1 MKRCVIIGGGDIK
14 NYDIIKPYLKPK
26 SDFYVVCDGGME
38 HIENLGIEPCLF
50 VGDFDSWDKPVVCD
64 EIIELPKEKDD
75 TDSFFA
81 AKECVVR
88 GFDDFLLLGMTGGR
102 LDHTMGN
109 LSLLLWLHRKGKRA
123 LLADDLSEMEIVDST
138 PKTVPRKFSEF
149 SLMNISG
156 TAKGVYIEN
165 AKYPLANQTIS
176 PDYQY
181 ALSNK
186 SMCGKNAKIWVECGE
201 LLLIKNR
208 K

>member
-1 MKRCVIIGGGDIK
+1 MKRCVIIAGGDIN
-14 NYDIIKPYLKPK
+14 NYELIKQYLKPK
-26 SDFYVVCDGGME
+26 SDFYVVCDGGMK
-38 HIENLGIEPCLF
+38 HIEKLGIEPCLF
-50 VGDFDSWDKPVVCD
+50 VGDFDSWDKGVVCE
-64 EIIELPKEKDD
+64 EIIKLPKEKDD

-81 AKECVVR
+81 AKEGVSR
-88 GFDDFLLLGMTGGR
+88 GFDNFLLLGMTGGR

-109 LSLLLWLHRKGKRA
+109 LSLLLWLHRNGKSA
-123 LLADDLSEMEIVDST
+123 LLADDLSEMEIVDSI

-165 AKYPLANQTIS
+165 AKYPLTNQTLS
-176 PDYQY
+176 PHYQY

-186 SMCGKNAKIWVECGE
+186 AMGGRCARVWVECGE